1 MSLLRVSMGFL
12 GLQSSDDRRN
22 EVSNLAE
29 IAPGNFDPANSSSS
43 DKRLRRIFT
52 SKTGIRSGWCVLL
65 FMVVYLLLNAL
76 ATSAIGHFVELEPK
90 GPLPPSLVFLQ
101 ECSDLLAIFIAVW
114 IMSRIEGRPL
124 VSFGYS
130 GEYRLV
136 RLISG
141 AGWGLLALSCLV
153 AVLWKAHLIVFS
165 GLSLTGSAAWGYA
178 LAWGCIAL
186 LVGVF
191 EESLLRGYLQYTLA
205 RGIGFWWAALLLSVA
220 FALWHIS
227 NGGESL
233 LGLVVVGLGGLV
245 FCLSLWYTKSLW
257 WAIGFHAG
265 WDWGQ
270 SYLYGTPDSGLV
282 TKGHLLASH
291 PSGNPLWSG
300 GATGPEGSLLI
311 LPVLMA
317 MAFGMWLEWGT
328 NVGTNA
334 HPPTTGVSNR

>member
-1 MSLLRVSMGFL
+1 MS
-12 GLQSSDDRRN
+12 D
-22 EVSNLAE
+22 LAQ
-29 IAPGNFDPANSSSS
+29 IAPDNFDDANSLSRN
-43 DKRLRRIFT
+43 KRLRRIFIG
-52 SKTGIRSGWCVLL
+52 KNGVRSGWCVLL
-65 FMVVYLLLNAL
+65 FIVIYLILNAL
-76 ATSAIGHFVELEPK
+76 ATSAIGHFVELGPQ
-90 GPLPPSLVFLQ
+90 GPLPPSVVFLQ
-101 ECSDLLAIFIAVW
+101 ECSDLLVIFVAVW

-130 GEYRLV
+130 GDYKVV

-141 AGWGLLALSCLV
+141 AACGLLGLSCLV
-153 AVLWKAHLIVFS
+153 AILWKEHLVVFS
-165 GLSLTGSAAWGYA
+165 GVSLTGSAVWEYA

-205 RGIGFWWAALLLSVA
+205 RGIGFWWAALFLSVA
-220 FALWHIS
+220 FALWHLS
-227 NGGESL
+227 NGGESP
-233 LGLVVVGLGGLV
+233 LGLVVVGIGGLV

-291 PSGNPLWSG
+291 PAGNPLWSG

-317 MAFGMWLEWGT
+317 MALGMWFWWST
-328 NVGTNA
+328 NGRA
-334 HPPTTGVSNR
+334 R